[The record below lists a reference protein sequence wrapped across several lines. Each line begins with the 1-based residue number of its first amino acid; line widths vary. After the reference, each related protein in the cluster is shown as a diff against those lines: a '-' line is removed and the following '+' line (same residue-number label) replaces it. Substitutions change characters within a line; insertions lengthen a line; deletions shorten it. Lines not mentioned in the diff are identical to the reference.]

1 MELTQQQ
8 TDVLIGTI
16 LGDGFLQK
24 TGEKNARLRL
34 EHSDKQ
40 KEFCLWKGK
49 IFGRLFQGTPS
60 YLERVH
66 PKSKE
71 TYKYCRWQSSAS
83 PSFGKWRKYF
93 YPEGKKIFPSDLGD
107 FLKNP
112 VTLGPR
118 GRNVV
123 LEKKWGAP
131 TITNDGVSIAK
142 EIDLDDPW
150 EKIGAELVKE
160 VAKKTDDVAGDG
172 TTTATVLAQA
182 LVREG
187 LRNVAA
193 GANPMALKRG
203 IEKAVDAISA
213 ELSRMAKNVD
223 TKEQIAATASI
234 SAADATI
241 GEMIAEAMDKV
252 GKEGVI
258 TVEESNT
265 FGLELELTEGMRFD
279 KGYIS
284 PYFTTDSDRMEAVLE
299 DPYILIA
306 NSKISN
312 IKDLLP
318 ILEKVMQSGKPLLI
332 LAEDVEGE
340 ALATLVVN
348 KIRGTFRSAAVK
360 APGFGDRRKAML
372 QDIALLTGGT
382 VISEEVGLKLEAA
395 TMELLGRARK
405 VVIAKEETT
414 IVEGL
419 GDAEQIKG
427 RVNQIRAEIEKSDS
441 DYDREKLQE
450 RLAKLAGGVAVIK
463 AGAATEVELKERKH
477 RIEDAVRNAKA
488 AVEEG
493 IVAGGGVALLQAG
506 KAALANLQLT
516 GDEATGARIVEF
528 GIEAPLKQIA
538 INAGLEGGVVVEKV
552 RNLESGFGLNAATG
566 EYVDMIKAG
575 IIDPAKVTRSAL
587 QNAASIAAL
596 FLTTEAVVTDKPE
609 PKAVGVNNPAADM
622 DF

>member
-1 MELTQQQ
+1 MAK
-8 TDVLIGTI
+8 LIAF
-16 LGDGFLQK
+16 D
-24 TGEKNARLRL
+24 EEARR
-34 EHSDKQ
+34 
-40 KEFCLWKGK
+40 G
-49 IFGRLFQGTPS
+49 
-60 YLERVH
+60 LERGMNTLADAV
-66 PKSKE
+66 K
-71 TYKYCRWQSSAS
+71 
-83 PSFGKWRKYF
+83 
-93 YPEGKKIFPSDLGD
+93 
-107 FLKNP
+107 
-112 VTLGPR
+112 VTLGPK

-142 EIDLDDPW
+142 EIELEDPY

-172 TTTATVLAQA
+172 TTTATVLAQS

-203 IEKAVDAISA
+203 IEQAVASVS
-213 ELSRMAKNVD
+213 EVLGNQAKDVE

-234 SAADATI
+234 SAADQSV
-241 GEMIAEAMDKV
+241 GELIAEAMDKV

-279 KGYIS
+279 KGHLS
-284 PYFTTDSDRMEAVLE
+284 QYFVTDAERLETVLDE
-299 DPYILIA
+299 PYILIHEG
-306 NSKISN
+306 KISSV
-312 IKDLLP
+312 KDLLP
-318 ILEKVMQSGKPLLI
+318 LLEKVMQTGKPLAI
-332 LAEDVEGE
+332 IAEDVEGE

-348 KIRGTFRSAAVK
+348 KIRGTFKSVAVK

-372 QDIALLTGGT
+372 QDIAILTGGQ
-382 VISEEVGLKLEAA
+382 VISETVGLKLENA
-395 TMELLGRARK
+395 TLDDLGKARK
-405 VVIAKEETT
+405 FTTTKDETT
-414 IVEGL
+414 IVEGA
-419 GDAEQIKG
+419 GDAEQIQG
-427 RVNQIRAEIEKSDS
+427 RVNQIRSEIEKSDS

-463 AGAATEVELKERKH
+463 VGAATEVELKERKH

-493 IVAGGGVALLQAG
+493 LLPGGGVALAN
-506 KAALANLQLT
+506 AAATAFEKLDLS
-516 GDEATGARIVEF
+516 GDEATGANIVKVSLL
-528 GIEAPLKQIA
+528 APLKQIA
-538 INAGLEGGVVVEKV
+538 INAGYEGGVVAEKV
-552 RNLESGFGLNAATG
+552 AGLPAGHGLDAATG
-566 EYVDMIKAG
+566 EYGDMFKAG
-575 IIDPAKVTRSAL
+575 IVEPNKVTRSAL

-596 FLTTEAVVTDKPE
+596 FLTTEAVVADKPE
-609 PKAVGVNNPAADM
+609 KQPAGPGAGAGMGGDM

>member
-1 MELTQQQ
+1 MAKIIAFDE
-8 TDVLIGTI
+8 
-16 LGDGFLQK
+16 
-24 TGEKNARLRL
+24 EARRGL
-34 EHSDKQ
+34 ESGMNQLADAVK
-40 KEFCLWKGK
+40 
-49 IFGRLFQGTPS
+49 
-60 YLERVH
+60 
-66 PKSKE
+66 
-71 TYKYCRWQSSAS
+71 
-83 PSFGKWRKYF
+83 
-93 YPEGKKIFPSDLGD
+93 
-107 FLKNP
+107 
-112 VTLGPR
+112 VTLGPK

-142 EIDLDDPW
+142 EIELEGTF

-203 IEKAVDAISA
+203 IEAAVASVSD
-213 ELSRMAKNVD
+213 ELSKIAKDVE
-223 TKEQIAATASI
+223 TKEQIASTASI
-234 SAADATI
+234 SAGDSTV
-241 GEMIAEAMDKV
+241 GEIIAEAMDKV

-284 PYFTTDSDRMEAVLE
+284 AYFMTDAERMEAVFD

-306 NSKISN
+306 NSKISAV
-312 IKDLLP
+312 KDLLP
-318 ILEKVMQSGKPLLI
+318 VLEKVMQGGKPLVI
-332 LAEDVEGE
+332 IAEDVEGE

-348 KIRGTFRSAAVK
+348 KVRGTFKSVAVK

-372 QDIALLTGGT
+372 DDIAILTGGT
-382 VISEEVGLKLEAA
+382 VISEEVGLKLDAA
-395 TMELLGRARK
+395 DLSLLGSARK
-405 VVIAKEETT
+405 IVITKDETT
-414 IVEGL
+414 IVDGA
-419 GDAEQIKG
+419 GNAEQIQG

-463 AGAATEVELKERKH
+463 VGAATEVELKERKH

-493 IVAGGGVALLQAG
+493 IVPGGGVALVQAG
-506 KAALANLQLT
+506 KTAFDKLDLV
-516 GDEATGARIVEF
+516 GDEATGANIVRVALD
-528 GIEAPLKQIA
+528 APLRQIA
-538 INAGLEGGVVVEKV
+538 VNAGLEGGVVSEKV
-552 RNLESGFGLNAATG
+552 RNLELGHGLNAATG
-566 EYVDMIKAG
+566 EYVDLLAAG

-596 FLTTEAVVTDKPE
+596 FLTTEAVVADKPE
-609 PKAVGVNNPAADM
+609 KNPAPAGGPGGGDM

>member
-1 MELTQQQ
+1 MAKIIAFDE
-8 TDVLIGTI
+8 
-16 LGDGFLQK
+16 
-24 TGEKNARLRL
+24 EARR
-34 EHSDKQ
+34 
-40 KEFCLWKGK
+40 G
-49 IFGRLFQGTPS
+49 
-60 YLERVH
+60 LERGMNQLADAV
-66 PKSKE
+66 K
-71 TYKYCRWQSSAS
+71 
-83 PSFGKWRKYF
+83 
-93 YPEGKKIFPSDLGD
+93 
-107 FLKNP
+107 
-112 VTLGPR
+112 VTLGPK

-142 EIDLDDPW
+142 EIELEDPY

-203 IEKAVDAISA
+203 IEKAVEAVSGA
-213 ELSRMAKNVD
+213 LLEQAKDVE
-223 TKEQIAATASI
+223 TKEQIASTASI
-234 SAADATI
+234 SAADTQI
-241 GEMIAEAMDKV
+241 GELIAEAMDKV

-258 TVEESNT
+258 TVEESQT

-284 PYFTTDSDRMEAVLE
+284 AYFATDMERMEASLD

-306 NSKISN
+306 NSKIGSV
-312 IKDLLP
+312 KDLLP
-318 ILEKVMQSGKPLLI
+318 LLEKVMQSGKPLLI
-332 LAEDVEGE
+332 IAEDVEGE
-340 ALATLVVN
+340 ALSTLVVN
-348 KIRGTFRSAAVK
+348 KIRGTFKSVAVK

-372 QDIALLTGGT
+372 NDIAILTGGE
-382 VISEEVGLKLEAA
+382 VISEEVGLKLEN
-395 TMELLGRARK
+395 TSIDLLGRARK
-405 VVIAKEETT
+405 VVITKDETT
-414 IVEGL
+414 IVDGA
-419 GDAEQIKG
+419 GSSEQVQG
-427 RVNQIRAEIEKSDS
+427 RVNQIRAEIENSDS

-493 IVAGGGVALLQAG
+493 IVAGGGVALLQASSVFE
-506 KAALANLQLT
+506 KLDLE
-516 GDEATGARIVEF
+516 GDEATGANAVKLAL
-528 GIEAPLKQIA
+528 EAPLKQIA
-538 INAGLEGGVVVEKV
+538 VNGGLEGGVIVEKV
-552 RNLESGFGLNAATG
+552 RNLPVGHGLNAATG
-566 EYVDMIKAG
+566 EYVDMIAEG

-596 FLTTEAVVTDKPE
+596 FLTTEAVIADKPE
-609 PKAVGVNNPAADM
+609 KAGAAPAGGGMPGGDM

>member
-1 MELTQQQ
+1 MAK
-8 TDVLIGTI
+8 TI
-16 LGDGFLQK
+16 AFD
-24 TGEKNARLRL
+24 EEARR
-34 EHSDKQ
+34 
-40 KEFCLWKGK
+40 G
-49 IFGRLFQGTPS
+49 
-60 YLERVH
+60 LERGMNTLADAV
-66 PKSKE
+66 K
-71 TYKYCRWQSSAS
+71 
-83 PSFGKWRKYF
+83 
-93 YPEGKKIFPSDLGD
+93 
-107 FLKNP
+107 
-112 VTLGPR
+112 VTLGPK

-142 EIDLDDPW
+142 EIELEEPY

-203 IEKAVDAISA
+203 IEKATDAVATQLLEI
-213 ELSRMAKNVD
+213 AKEVE
-223 TKEQIAATASI
+223 TKEQIASTASI
-234 SAADATI
+234 SAADEEI
-241 GEMIAEAMDKV
+241 GAKIAEAMDKV

-284 PYFTTDSDRMEAVLE
+284 HYFVTDTERMEAVLDE
-299 DPYILIA
+299 PYVLVV
-306 NSKISN
+306 NSKIGS

-318 ILEKVMQSGKPLLI
+318 LLEKVMQSGKPLLI
-332 LAEDVEGE
+332 ISEDVEGE
-340 ALATLVVN
+340 ALSTLVVN
-348 KIRGTFRSAAVK
+348 KIRGTFKSVAVK

-372 QDIALLTGGT
+372 ADIAILTGGQ
-382 VISEEVGLKLEAA
+382 VISEEVGLKLESA
-395 TMELLGRARK
+395 ELDLLGKARK
-405 VVIAKEETT
+405 VVVTKDETT
-414 IVEGL
+414 IVEGA
-419 GDAEQIKG
+419 GEEEQIQG
-427 RVNQIRAEIEKSDS
+427 RVNQIRAEIENSDS

-506 KAALANLQLT
+506 RTAFEKLELD
-516 GDEATGARIVEF
+516 GDEATGANIVKVA
-528 GIEAPLKQIA
+528 IEAPLKRIA
-538 INAGLEGGVVVEKV
+538 INAGLEGGVVAEKV
-552 RNLESGFGLNAATG
+552 SHLEPGWGLDAATG
-566 EYVDMIKAG
+566 EYVDLIQEG

-596 FLTTEAVVTDKPE
+596 FLTTEAVIADKPE
-609 PKAVGVNNPAADM
+609 KAAPAAPGGDDM
-622 DF
+622 GGMGF